1 MPAKKDK
8 RSLFSKLVEEAKPH
22 MLGKVLC
29 IDPSSGSAS
38 SKPGFAYFE
47 NCVLK
52 EIGDI
57 NVQGGR
63 PLWIRLQELGVALRK
78 YWPDVDV
85 LITENI
91 PPFMAK
97 GKEAQWRNVAV
108 VNLHKSIGTILGSV
122 QATAFIEITPGS
134 WHRFQETQKGMD
146 WYEKSDAMDAL
157 MMGLSAFHEA
167 GIKVDYSAA
176 FDKE

>member
-1 MPAKKDK
+1 MTTKKKDK

-22 MLGKVLC
+22 MMGKVLC

-47 NCVLK
+47 GGVLK

-63 PLWIRLQELGVALRK
+63 PLWIRLQELGGALRK

-108 VNLHKSIGTILGSV
+108 VNLHKSIGTILGAV
-122 QATAFIEITPGS
+122 EAKAFVEVTPGS
-134 WHRFQETQKGMD
+134 WHKFQVSQANMD
-146 WYEKSDAMDAL
+146 WY
-157 MMGLSAFHEA
+157 
-167 GIKVDYSAA
+167 
-176 FDKE
+176 